1 MFSNVSIWEKLKHL
15 FLSEKAPHITFQEEW
30 CDYLRHN
37 LPLYQRLPE
46 PLQQKLHDTIAAFVS
61 TTYFEGCGGL
71 ELDDEMILTVAAQ
84 ACLLVI
90 NHEGA
95 PYPKLNSVLLYPS
108 TFSSK
113 VEDHNASGIT
123 TKRTVH
129 RLGESWS
136 NGTVILAWDSVNHG
150 ATNIFDGHNVTFH
163 EFAHQLDSASGQTD
177 GVPRLSNRDAYQT
190 WGTVLSDGYTE
201 LYNAADRRKKTVLD
215 HYGATNMA
223 EYFAVATEAF
233 FEKPK
238 QLQKKRPDLYSELK
252 DYYQLDPVEWFS
264 NNVEPDTTCRTTR

>member
-1 MFSNVSIWEKLKHL
+1 VSIWEKLKDT
-15 FLSEKAPHITFQEEW
+15 FLGEKTPHITFQPEW
-30 CDYLRHN
+30 SDYLSKN
-37 LPLYQRLPE
+37 LPLYTRLPAR
-46 PLQQKLHDTIAAFVS
+46 LQTKLHDKIAAFVS

-84 ACLLVI
+84 ACMLII

-95 PYPKLNSVLLYPS
+95 PYPKLNTVLLYPS

-113 VEDHNASGIT
+113 VQDYNAGGTVSE
-123 TKRTVH
+123 RRVH

-136 NGTVILAWDSVNHG
+136 NGTVILAWDSVHHG

-163 EFAHQLDSASGQTD
+163 EFAHQLDSESGQTD
-177 GVPRLSNRDAYQT
+177 GVPRLNSHEAYQT
-190 WGTVLSDGYTE
+190 WGTVLSEGYQQLCDSAE
-201 LYNAADRRKKTVLD
+201 RRKKTVLD
-215 HYGATNMA
+215 HYGATNIA

-238 QLQKKRPDLYSELK
+238 QLKKKRPDLYAELK
-252 DYYQLDPVEWFS
+252 DYYQLDPVEWFVS
-264 NNVEPDTTCRTTR
+264 

>member
-1 MFSNVSIWEKLKHL
+1 MSIWEKLKDL
-15 FLSEKAPHITFQEEW
+15 FLSAPAPHITFQPEW
-30 CDYLRHN
+30 CEYLRNN
-37 LPLYQRLPE
+37 LPLYARLPE
-46 PLQQKLHDTIAAFVS
+46 ALQQKLHDKIAAFVS

-84 ACLLVI
+84 ACMLVL

-95 PYPKLNSVLLYPS
+95 PYPKLNTVILYPS

-113 VEDHNASGIT
+113 VEDYSGGGIT
-123 TKRTVH
+123 TKRTVR

-136 NGTVILAWDSVNHG
+136 SGTVILAWDSVGHG

-163 EFAHQLDSASGQTD
+163 EFAHQLDSESGQTD
-177 GVPRLSNRDAYQT
+177 GVPRLSSKEAYQT
-190 WGTVLSDGYTE
+190 WGTVLSEGYAKLCE
-201 LYNAADRRKKTVLD
+201 NAERRKKTVLD
-215 HYGATNMA
+215 HYGATNIA

-238 QLQKKRPDLYSELK
+238 QLKKKRPELYTELK
-252 DYYQLDPVEWFS
+252 AYYQLDPVEWFI
-264 NNVEPDTTCRTTR
+264 N